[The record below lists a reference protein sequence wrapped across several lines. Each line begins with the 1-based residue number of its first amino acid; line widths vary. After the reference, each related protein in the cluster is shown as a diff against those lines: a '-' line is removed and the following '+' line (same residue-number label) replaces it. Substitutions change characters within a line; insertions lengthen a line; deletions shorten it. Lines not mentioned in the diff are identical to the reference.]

1 MPDAQAIGAAPPDI
15 VSWPNRIEQAGLVSL
30 MGTAGALQVSIAA
43 AQALLAVAGLCWLAL
58 LVVRHERFSAP
69 RFFWPLVA
77 LAALTLVSATFSPSP
92 VESFADSR
100 QLLLFLIVPITYR
113 LVSGRRGTTLITII
127 VTVGAASAAFGIF
140 QYGILRYDNLGMRP
154 RGTLGHYMTY
164 SGLLMLVI
172 CAALARVLFAPRDR
186 LWAALVMPALAVA
199 VVVTFTRSAWVGASI
214 AAALLLS
221 LKDFRLLALLPIAGV
236 VFFLMAPPSVT
247 ARFDSMF
254 NMSDPTNRDRV
265 AMFSAGRD
273 MIRAHPVL
281 GVGPQMVE
289 RVYPE
294 YRDPDAVEAIV
305 PHLHNVPLQIA
316 AERGLLALAAWLSFV
331 VIVVVDLFRGL
342 RANRHPVLPAAGLA
356 AMAAMATAGLF
367 EYNFGD
373 SEFLMLLLVL
383 LTLPFAAARP
393 AAADGHT

>member
-1 MPDAQAIGAAPPDI
+1 
-15 VSWPNRIEQAGLVSL
+15 
-30 MGTAGALQVSIAA
+30 
-43 AQALLAVAGLCWLAL
+43 
-58 LVVRHERFSAP
+58 
-69 RFFWPLVA
+69 
-77 LAALTLVSATFSPSP
+77 
-92 VESFADSR
+92 
-100 QLLLFLIVPITYR
+100 
-113 LVSGRRGTTLITII
+113 
-127 VTVGAASAAFGIF
+127 
-140 QYGILRYDNLGMRP
+140 
-154 RGTLGHYMTY
+154 
-164 SGLLMLVI
+164 
-172 CAALARVLFAPRDR
+172 
-186 LWAALVMPALAVA
+186 
-199 VVVTFTRSAWVGASI
+199 
-214 AAALLLS
+214 
-221 LKDFRLLALLPIAGV
+221 
-236 VFFLMAPPSVT
+236 MAPPSVT

>member
-1 MPDAQAIGAAPPDI
+1 M
-15 VSWPNRIEQAGLVSL
+15 
-30 MGTAGALQVSIAA
+30 
-43 AQALLAVAGLCWLAL
+43 
-58 LVVRHERFSAP
+58 
-69 RFFWPLVA
+69 
-77 LAALTLVSATFSPSP
+77 
-92 VESFADSR
+92 
-100 QLLLFLIVPITYR
+100 
-113 LVSGRRGTTLITII
+113 SGRRGATMITVI

-186 LWAALVMPALAVA
+186 IWAALVMPALAVA
-199 VVVTFTRSAWVGASI
+199 VVVTFTRSAWIGASI

-221 LKDFRLLALLPIAGV
+221 LKDYRLLALLPIAGV
-236 VFFLMAPPSVT
+236 VFFLLAPPAVT

-265 AMFSAGRD
+265 AMLSAGRD
-273 MIRAHPVL
+273 MVRAHPL
-281 GVGPQMVE
+281 TGVGPQMVE
-289 RVYPE
+289 QVYPE
-294 YRDPDAVEAIV
+294 YRDANAVEVVV
-305 PHLHNVPLQIA
+305 PHLHNVPLQLA
-316 AERGLLALAAWLSFV
+316 AERGLPALAAWLVFV
-331 VIVVVDLFRGL
+331 VVVVIDLFRSL
-342 RANRHPVLPAAGLA
+342 KSNRHPVLPAAGLA

-383 LTLPFAAARP
+383 LTLPFAATRT
-393 AAADGHT
+393 AAAPARRA